1 MTASWRPS
9 DVSDRE
15 TNPRPA
21 DGALLERFRGGEVE
35 AFDGLV
41 ERHQTSLLRFASG
54 ILRDPTRAEDIV
66 QESFLRLLRNGPEIG
81 SEGSLGPWLFRVCR
95 NLAYDVIKMET
106 REQARRLKA
115 TLPEP
120 PTPDA
125 NSEHAEV
132 LSLVKQEMELLPSRE
147 REALWLKV
155 HQGMTYKQIG
165 DVLGVKP
172 GTVGW
177 LVHQG
182 LDRLTS
188 RLRLAQAL

>member
-1 MTASWRPS
+1 M
-9 DVSDRE
+9 SDRE
-15 TNPRPA
+15 QDSRAA
-21 DGALLERFRGGEVE
+21 DGALLERYRGGEVA

-41 ERHQTSLLRFASG
+41 ERHQASLLRFATG
-54 ILRDPTRAEDIV
+54 ILRDPTRAEDVV
-66 QESFLRLLRNGPEIG
+66 QESFLRLLRNAPEIG
-81 SEGSLGPWLFRVCR
+81 SEGALGPWLFRVCR

-106 REQARRLKA
+106 REQVRREKA

-125 NSEHAEV
+125 DSEHAEV
-132 LSLVKQEMELLPSRE
+132 LRLVKQEMDLLPSRE

-155 HQGMTYKQIG
+155 HQDMTYAQIG
-165 DVLGVKP
+165 EVLGVKP

>member
-1 MTASWRPS
+1 M
-9 DVSDRE
+9 SDRE
-15 TNPRPA
+15 KDSRPA
-21 DGALLERFRGGEVE
+21 DGALLARYHGGEVE
-35 AFDGLV
+35 AFDGIV
-41 ERHQTSLLRFASG
+41 ERHQASLLRFATG
-54 ILRDPTRAEDIV
+54 ILRDSVRAEDVV
-66 QESFLRLLRNGPEIG
+66 QESFIRLLRNGPTIG

-95 NLAYDVIKMET
+95 NLAYDVMKMET
-106 REQARRLKA
+106 REHARREKA
-115 TLPEP
+115 ILPEP

-125 NSEHAEV
+125 CSEQAEV
-132 LSLVKQEMELLPSRE
+132 LSLVKREMEMLPSRE

-155 HQGMTYKQIG
+155 HQGMTYAQIG